1 MSLKMLK
8 IGGTLLGFMLALALS
23 SRAADGQQVNG
34 VWTLTPQTSAA
45 NQGIARDP
53 QPTVFIVM
61 PSSGF
66 NTGFNSGLNSR
77 TVFPRQPIAFTM
89 IPAIIMSDGTVV
101 ADFGF
106 GFEPVVRS
114 CSGVVVVGQPRVM
127 ASNGVVLSQG
137 TPSYTQPVPA
147 QTTPSQQILPSA
159 QGRNGIVSAAAQ
171 TACFSRD
178 ATGRVV
184 VFR

>member
-8 IGGTLLGFMLALALS
+8 ICGTLLGFMLALALWS
-23 SRAADGQQVNG
+23 SAADAQQVNG
-34 VWTLTPQTSAA
+34 VWTITPQTSPA

-53 QPTVFIVM
+53 QPTVFFVT

-66 NTGFNSGLNSR
+66 NTGLHSR
-77 TVFPRQPIAFTM
+77 TVFPRHPIAFTM

-114 CSGVVVVGQPRVM
+114 CSGIVVVGQPRVM

-147 QTTPSQQILPSA
+147 QVTPSQQILPSA
-159 QGRNGIVSAAAQ
+159 QGRNGIVSAVAQ

>member
-1 MSLKMLK
+1 MSVKMLK
-8 IGGTLLGFMLALALS
+8 MGGTLLGFVLALALA
-23 SRAADGQQVNG
+23 SRAADAQQVNG
-34 VWTLTPQTSAA
+34 VWTLTPQASAGS
-45 NQGIARDP
+45 QGIARDP
-53 QPTVFIVM
+53 QPTVIFVT

-66 NTGFNSGLNSR
+66 NTGLHHR
-77 TVFPRQPIAFTM
+77 TVFPRHPIAFTM
-89 IPAIIMSDGTVV
+89 IPAIILSDGTVV

-106 GFEPVVRS
+106 GFEPVFRS
-114 CSGVVVVGQPRVM
+114 CRGAIVVGQPRVM

-159 QGRNGIVSAAAQ
+159 QVRNGIVSAVAQ

-178 ATGRVV
+178 AAGRVI

>member
-1 MSLKMLK
+1 MKILK
-8 IGGTLLGFMLALALS
+8 IGGTLLGFVLALALA
-23 SRAADGQQVNG
+23 SRAADAQQVNG
-34 VWTLTPQTSAA
+34 VWTLTPQASAG
-45 NQGIARDP
+45 NRGIARDP
-53 QPTVFIVM
+53 QPTVIIVT

-66 NTGFNSGLNSR
+66 NTGLNDR
-77 TVFPRQPIAFTM
+77 TVFPRHPIAFTM

-114 CSGVVVVGQPRVM
+114 CSGGVVVGQPRVM
-127 ASNGVVLSQG
+127 ASNGIVLSQG
-137 TPSYTQPVPA
+137 TPSSMQPVPA
-147 QTTPSQQILPSA
+147 QMTPSQQILPSA
-159 QGRNGIVSAAAQ
+159 QARNGIVSAAAQ